1 MKENTTEVAS
11 SGGGNGKPEA
21 AAGLPGAPPAA
32 HRTLHEAGIDPDRLS
47 ILQLGSPSKR
57 RKHPVPPWAR
67 RMAVGYL
74 LWLLLFLLERF
85 GVVMSVLV
93 TAVLSLFVGLVI
105 LQVACQVL
113 VTATER
119 FAARMGWSHY
129 VAGTVAE
136 ILATLPECVVIA
148 FVVPISPLTAFVLAM
163 VTIYNNALVFSIYSY
178 FLPRD
183 RRGNFLMPPPIT
195 DAGTQVLIA
204 GGALGLVLGLTM
216 LIFSTNSEH
225 PKGSFNPIDLTVISI
240 LLLTIFVAYLYKLL
254 RDLGREEEKVHSAL
268 ELSEQEIEN
277 RQMFVYENVTKSN
290 LAKIVLLLTL
300 GILGAF
306 LGGERVAHFAKLAI
320 DELGLS
326 GIVAAIILAGFA
338 GMSEYVILWTS
349 HRKREYGIALA
360 NAFGGITQLL
370 FLIVPFT
377 LGAIAFYQTF
387 VNPDHPDFPI
397 PFSVPN
403 ILLVIF
409 LFPTFHTLAALL
421 ENDHTMGVL
430 DTVIMVSIVAL
441 LILLLVAYGGANS
454 PELATA
460 VAPL

>member
-1 MKENTTEVAS
+1 MS
-11 SGGGNGKPEA
+11 
-21 AAGLPGAPPAA
+21 
-32 HRTLHEAGIDPDRLS
+32 RCR
-47 ILQLGSPSKR
+47 
-57 RKHPVPPWAR
+57 
-67 RMAVGYL
+67 
-74 LWLLLFLLERF
+74 RF
-85 GVVMSVLV
+85 G
-93 TAVLSLFVGLVI
+93 TAVLSLVVGLII

-119 FAARMGWSHY
+119 FASRMGWSHY

-148 FVVPISPLTAFVLAM
+148 FLVPISPLTAFVLSM

-183 RRGNFLMPPPIT
+183 QRGRFLMPEPIT
-195 DAGTQVLIA
+195 DAGTQVLIG

-216 LIFSTNSEH
+216 LVFTTSSEH
-225 PKGSFNPIDLTVISI
+225 PKQAFSALDMAVIAV
-240 LLLTIFVAYLYKLL
+240 LLLTIFVVYLVKLL
-254 RDLGREEEKVHSAL
+254 QDLGDEEEEVQAVL
-268 ELSEQEIEN
+268 ELSEQEMTD
-277 RQMFVYENVTKSN
+277 RRRLVYKNVKQSN
-290 LAKIVLLLTL
+290 LGLILLLLAL

-306 LGGERVAHFAKLAI
+306 LGGERVARFAEIAI
-320 DELGLS
+320 DQLGLS
-326 GIVAAIILAGFA
+326 GIHAAIILAGFA

-349 HRKREYGIALA
+349 HRKQEYGIALA

-377 LGAIAFYQTF
+377 LGSIACYQAF
-387 VNPDHPDFPI
+387 INPAHPDFPI

-403 ILLVIF
+403 ILLLIF

-421 ENDHTMGVL
+421 ENDHTMGIL

-441 LILLLVAYGGANS
+441 LILLLVAYGG
-454 PELATA
+454 PIR
-460 VAPL
+460 AP